1 MNMILKIIIGIV
13 IIVILLCVIPKKK
26 PTEIEEGYQVKS
38 DMIGTL

>member
-1 MNMILKIIIGIV
+1 MIILKIIIG
-13 IIVILLCVIPKKK
+13 VILIAFLICVIPEKK